1 MRYLDLFM
9 ESITQN
15 PELKNSQVIYD
26 FLTIDK
32 EIDFNT
38 KKKEYSKLKAP
49 AKLSQIVNSEGEV
62 RLFINRSL
70 NVKYQKSLR

>member
-1 MRYLDLFM
+1 M

-15 PELKNSQVIYD
+15 TELKNSQVLYD

-32 EIDFNT
+32 EIDFNN

-49 AKLSQIVNSEGEV
+49 TKLSQIVNIEGEV
-62 RLFINRSL
+62 KLVYNCSLSVKSQRSL
-70 NVKYQKSLR
+70 R

>member
-1 MRYLDLFM
+1 M

-15 PELKNSQVIYD
+15 PELKNSQVLYD

-49 AKLSQIVNSEGEV
+49 TKLSQILNNEGEV
-62 RLFINRSL
+62 
-70 NVKYQKSLR
+70 K